1 MTSSGSPFWPGT
13 NVSNAEA
20 LLIYSLGRRADRH
33 CGRLVSLRDIFL
45 VCAQRTSRAIDIS
58 DASSKETSRKK
69 TPSLISAAL
78 LAPVLA
84 MRPHFRDTIPKQL
97 AFPQLCLQNAFV
109 RVFSPKRVAEVVF
122 TLVENLVNAP
132 PFTDFREWL
141 NSESYGVEGLK
152 TPISVLAFRED

>member
-1 MTSSGSPFWPGT
+1 
-13 NVSNAEA
+13 
-20 LLIYSLGRRADRH
+20 
-33 CGRLVSLRDIFL
+33 
-45 VCAQRTSRAIDIS
+45 
-58 DASSKETSRKK
+58 
-69 TPSLISAAL
+69 
-78 LAPVLA
+78 

-132 PFTDFREWL
+132 PFTDYREWL
-141 NSESYGVEGLK
+141 DSENYGVEGLK